1 MSASKVEGSEALKR
15 EFTLGSAFTL
25 AVVFISPIVA
35 LYGVF
40 ALVLMAA
47 GPAGFWA
54 FGVVLIGQL
63 FVAGA
68 FALLSSRWPF
78 EGSVYQWA
86 RRLGGENYG
95 WWTGWSYIWSLMI
108 AVTGGAYFV
117 AMFIPIMLN
126 IPAFDP
132 VTHTVVAIAV
142 LILVTAINTA
152 GPKAIKTFTIA
163 SLIAEV
169 VGSIGLAIY
178 LLAFHQNQPVEVL
191 FDTAGT
197 GMGDGGYLWAGFFAA
212 VGFVGWAFVGF
223 ESAGA
228 IAEEVKDAKRNVPKA
243 IIFSLV
249 TIGAIVLFSAL
260 ALILSIPDIGTA
272 VSGESI
278 DPAADTIIA
287 ALGVGVVSP
296 LFGLIIIGFLASM
309 MAAQTSASR
318 VIWSFSREG
327 VFPAAKALSKLSS
340 KNKYPINAII
350 TAGAVSGLVLL
361 FSLSGPIYSTLVSF
375 SVAGF
380 YVAFALPILALMVA
394 LYKGSWKFGA
404 VKLKGWAKP
413 VVTIA
418 AAWAVFEA
426 VNISWPR
433 NPQLEWYQNY
443 AVLIAV
449 VVVAIVGLVIWSSLR
464 KEIEKAGKALQKE
477 SNS

>member
-1 MSASKVEGSEALKR
+1 MSDIKGGSQAVLKR
-15 EFTLGSAFTL
+15 EFTLRSAFTL

-54 FGVVLIGQL
+54 FGVVLVGQL

-68 FALLSSRWPF
+68 FGILASRWPF
-78 EGSVYQWA
+78 EGSLYQWA

-132 VTHTVVAIAV
+132 VTHTIVAIGV

-152 GPKAIKTFTIA
+152 GPKAFKIFA
-163 SLIAEV
+163 VSSLIAEV
-169 VGSIGLAIY
+169 VGSIGLGAY
-178 LLAFHQNQPVEVL
+178 LLLAHQNQPFSVL

-197 GMGDGGYLWAGFFAA
+197 GIGEGGYLWAGFLAA

-228 IAEEVKDAKRNVPKA
+228 IAEEVKDAKRDVPKA

-249 TIGAIVLFSAL
+249 TIGIIVMFSAM
-260 ALILSIPDIGTA
+260 AIILSIPDISVA

-278 DPAADTIIA
+278 DPAADAIIN

-296 LFGLIIIGFLASM
+296 LFGMIIIGFLASM

-318 VIWSFSREG
+318 VLWSFGREG
-327 VFPAAKALSKLSS
+327 VLPASKALATLSG
-340 KNKYPINAII
+340 KNNYPVRAIV
-350 TAGAVSGLVLL
+350 TAGTISSLVLL
-361 FSLSGPIYSTLVSF
+361 LSLSGPIYATLVSF

-380 YVAFALPILALMVA
+380 YVAFALPILGLVVA
-394 LYKGSWKFGA
+394 LYRGTWEFGK
-404 VKLKGWAKP
+404 VTLRGWAKP

-418 AAWAVFEA
+418 ALWAVFEA

-433 NPQLEWYQNY
+433 GENY

-449 VVVAIVGLVIWSSLR
+449 GVIALLGFLIWVTRR
-464 KEIEKAGKALQKE
+464 KQIQSANREMVMEAAE
-477 SNS
+477 

>member
-1 MSASKVEGSEALKR
+1 MSATQVESKESLKR
-15 EFTLGSAFTL
+15 EFTLRSAFTL
-25 AVVFISPIVA
+25 AFVFISPIVA

-40 ALVLMAA
+40 ALVIMSA
-47 GPAGFWA
+47 GPAGFWS
-54 FGVVLIGQL
+54 FGVVLVGQL

-78 EGSVYQWA
+78 EGSLYQWA
-86 RRLGGENYG
+86 RRLGGEHYG
-95 WWTGWSYIWSLMI
+95 WWTGWAYIWSLLI

-132 VTHTVVAIAV
+132 VTQTLVALGVLVV
-142 LILVTAINTA
+142 VTAINTA
-152 GPKAIKTFTIA
+152 GPKAIKVFTVA

-169 VGSIGLAIY
+169 VGSIGLGIY
-178 LLAFHQNQPVEVL
+178 LLVAHQNQPISVL

-197 GMGDGGYLWAGFFAA
+197 GTGEGGYLWAGFLAA

-243 IIFSLV
+243 IVFSLV
-249 TIGAIVLFSAL
+249 AIGVVVMFSAL
-260 ALILSIPDIGTA
+260 ALILSIPDMSAA

-278 DPAADTIIA
+278 DPAADTIIN

-318 VIWSFSREG
+318 VIWSFSRDG
-327 VFPAAKALSKLSS
+327 VLPASKSLAKLSG
-340 KNKYPINAII
+340 KNNYPVVAII
-350 TAGAVSGLVLL
+350 TAGVASGLVLL
-361 FSLSGPIYSTLVSF
+361 FSLSGEIYATLVSF

-380 YVAFALPILALMVA
+380 YVAFALPIIALMVS
-394 LYKGSWKFGA
+394 LFRGTWKFGP
-404 VKLKGWAKP
+404 VTLKGWAKP
-413 VVTIA
+413 IVVVA
-418 AAWAVFEA
+418 ALWAVFEA

-433 NPQLEWYQNY
+433 NENY
-443 AVLIAV
+443 AVIIAC
-449 VVVAIVGLVIWSSLR
+449 VVVAIVGFIIWLGVR
-464 KEIEKAGKALQKE
+464 KRINNAERVLEMEA
-477 SNS
+477 SD

>member
-40 ALVLMAA
+40 ALVLMSA

-54 FGVVLIGQL
+54 FGVVLVGQL

-68 FALLSSRWPF
+68 FALMSSRWPY
-78 EGSVYQWA
+78 EGSLYQWA

-95 WWTGWSYIWSLMI
+95 WWTGWSYIWSLLI

-117 AMFIPIMLN
+117 GMFIPIMLN

-132 VTHTVVAIAV
+132 VTHTLVSIGV
-142 LILVTAINTA
+142 LILVTAINSA
-152 GPKAIKTFTIA
+152 GPRAIKIFTVS

-169 VGSIGLAIY
+169 VGSIGLGIY
-178 LLAFHQNQPVEVL
+178 LLVAHQNQPVSVL
-191 FDTAGT
+191 FETAGA
-197 GMGDGGYLWAGFFAA
+197 GMGEGGWLWAGFFAA

-243 IIFSLV
+243 IIFSLI
-249 TIGAIVLFSAL
+249 TIGVIVMFSAA
-260 ALILSIPDIGTA
+260 ALILSIPDMQSA

-318 VIWSFSREG
+318 VLWSFGREG
-327 VFPAAKALSKLSS
+327 VLPAAKSLAKLST
-340 KNKYPINAII
+340 KNKYPVVAIF
-350 TAGAVSGLVLL
+350 TAGTVSSLVLL
-361 FSLSGPIYSTLVSF
+361 FSLSGPIYATLVSF

-380 YVAFALPILALMVA
+380 YVAFALPILALLLS
-394 LYKGSWKFGA
+394 LYRGEWKFGP
-404 VKLKGWAKP
+404 VTLKGWAKP
-413 VVTIA
+413 IVTIA
-418 AAWAVFEA
+418 ALWAVFEA

-433 NPQLEWYQNY
+433 GENY

-449 VVVAIVGLVIWSSLR
+449 GVVSVVGLVIWVTLR
-464 KEIEKAGKALQKE
+464 KQIARADRLISKD
-477 SNS
+477 

>member
-1 MSASKVEGSEALKR
+1 MSASKVEGSGTLKR
-15 EFTLGSAFTL
+15 EFTLSSAFTL

-40 ALVLMAA
+40 GLVLMSA

-54 FGVVLIGQL
+54 FGVVLVGQL

-68 FALLSSRWPF
+68 FALLSSRWPY
-78 EGSVYQWA
+78 EGSLYQWA

-95 WWTGWSYIWSLMI
+95 WWTGWAYIWSLLI

-117 AMFIPIMLN
+117 GLFIPIMLN

-132 VTHTVVAIAV
+132 VTHTIVSIGVTV
-142 LILVTAINTA
+142 LVTAINSA
-152 GPKAIKTFTIA
+152 GPRAIKIFTVS
-163 SLIAEV
+163 SLVAEV
-169 VGSIGLAIY
+169 VGSIGLGIY
-178 LLAFHQNQPVEVL
+178 LLTAHQNQPVSVL
-191 FDTAGT
+191 FETAGT
-197 GMGDGGYLWAGFFAA
+197 GMGEGGWLWAGFFAA

-243 IIFSLV
+243 IIFSLI
-249 TIGAIVLFSAL
+249 TIGAIVMFSAA
-260 ALILSIPDIGTA
+260 ALILSIPDVQYA

-318 VIWSFSREG
+318 VLWSFGREG
-327 VFPAAKALSKLSS
+327 VLPGAKSLAKLST
-340 KNKYPINAII
+340 KNKYPVAAIAV
-350 TAGAVSGLVLL
+350 AGAISSAVLL

-380 YVAFALPILALMVA
+380 YVAFALPILALM
-394 LYKGSWKFGA
+394 LSLFRGDWKFGP
-404 VKLKGWAKP
+404 VTLKGWAKP
-413 VVTIA
+413 IVTIA
-418 AAWAVFEA
+418 AVWAVFEA
-426 VNISWPR
+426 INISWPR

-449 VVVAIVGLVIWSSLR
+449 AVVSAVGLVIWVALR
-464 KEIEKAGKALQKE
+464 KQIEKADRLITKD
-477 SNS
+477 

>member
-1 MSASKVEGSEALKR
+1 MSASKVEGSESLKR

-40 ALVLMAA
+40 ALVLMSA

-68 FALLSSRWPF
+68 FALLSSKWPF

-132 VTHTVVAIAV
+132 VTHTVVALVV
-142 LILVTAINTA
+142 LIVVTAINTA

-178 LLAFHQNQPVEVL
+178 LLAFHQNQPVEIL

-228 IAEEVKDAKRNVPKA
+228 IAEEVLNVFPDLVVYNQDGEIETIQYHHFVPLLIKYAQVQNAEVKA
-243 IIFSLV
+243 LKAV
-249 TIGAIVLFSAL
+249 VA
-260 ALILSIPDIGTA
+260 ALIA
-272 VSGESI
+272 RVE
-278 DPAADTIIA
+278 
-287 ALGVGVVSP
+287 AL
-296 LFGLIIIGFLASM
+296 
-309 MAAQTSASR
+309 
-318 VIWSFSREG
+318 E
-327 VFPAAKALSKLSS
+327 
-340 KNKYPINAII
+340 NK
-350 TAGAVSGLVLL
+350 
-361 FSLSGPIYSTLVSF
+361 
-375 SVAGF
+375 
-380 YVAFALPILALMVA
+380 
-394 LYKGSWKFGA
+394 
-404 VKLKGWAKP
+404 
-413 VVTIA
+413 
-418 AAWAVFEA
+418 
-426 VNISWPR
+426 
-433 NPQLEWYQNY
+433 
-443 AVLIAV
+443 
-449 VVVAIVGLVIWSSLR
+449 
-464 KEIEKAGKALQKE
+464 
-477 SNS
+477 